1 MVADALQSSKCM
13 QLDWFMLLLPRSEDA
28 SSIPGVLFCRSV
40 DFFFCMGARAAVL
53 TRRTHAG
60 AVASKTALRS
70 QDVFLFSTRRLRQDV
85 F

>member
-28 SSIPGVLFCRSV
+28 SSIPGVLFCRSA
-40 DFFFCMGARAAVL
+40 DFFSMGARAAVL

>member
-28 SSIPGVLFCRSV
+28 SSIPGVCSFAV
-40 DFFFCMGARAAVL
+40 QQIFFSMGARGAVL